1 MIKNSLLILICLSAS
16 LYAREIPVANP
27 ASLPPALESAAP
39 GDVIVLAKGN
49 WPNTEIKVN
58 RGGSENSPLEIRAE
72 SPGETLLT
80 GSSYL
85 QINAPHVIV
94 DGLYFTQGC
103 IDSEKAFVIH
113 FKSNHGTVRN
123 CAIIDYNPE
132 SFDDEYYW
140 VYFEGDNNV
149 LEKCYFKGKNNLHP
163 LIGNAIVGSR
173 TNTVR
178 GNYFKNIPYAEGNG
192 REILR
197 MWGPGKFDP
206 NDKEGA
212 YSLVEGNLFDG
223 ADGEGVEIISLKSNY
238 NRVINN
244 TVLASRGCLN
254 IRQGAHNELSGN
266 IFQGKGISGAGG
278 LRMSGFNNTVQS
290 NYVSG
295 CDIGIRIQSGEYTET
310 ALTPSYQP
318 NMKEKKAKKGE
329 EGGDV
334 NVAKYPPVK
343 DLLLADNVCANNTG
357 ADLEVGF
364 GYKKHWPENQL
375 VLLPQ
380 NCRIQNNRFIRP
392 KGGDSIIGAVAD
404 TTPPLD
410 KLNLAPN
417 IYENNH
423 LLGGTCAY
431 PPAEAG
437 YKKESLPTGWTEES
451 ELGSRKPLTPEDV
464 GPAWVIAMRKAGQF
478 GIEDDKSCYRTD
490 TGSVDDK
497 SEKKKKKKKKKDQ

>member
-1 MIKNSLLILICLSAS
+1 MKKNLPILLIALSTCLH
-16 LYAREIPVANP
+16 AREISVANP
-27 ASLPPALESAAP
+27 ASLQPALESAAP
-39 GDVIVLAKGN
+39 GDVLILAKGN

-58 RGGSENSPLEIRAE
+58 RGGTETSPLEIRAE

-80 GSSYL
+80 GSSFL
-85 QINAPHVIV
+85 QINAPHVVV
-94 DGLYFTQGC
+94 DGLYFTQGS

-113 FKSNHGTVRN
+113 FKSNHGIVRN
-123 CAIIDYNPE
+123 CAIVDYNPE

-163 LIGNAIVGSR
+163 LIGNAIVGSH

-238 NRVINN
+238 NRVISN

-266 IFQGKGISGAGG
+266 IFMGKGVAGAGG
-278 LRMSGFNNTVQS
+278 LRMSGLNNIVQS

-295 CDIGIRIQSGEYTET
+295 CDIGIRIQCGEYTES
-310 ALTPSYQP
+310 ALTGSYQP

-392 KGGDSIIGAVAD
+392 KGGESVIGAVAD

-417 IYENNH
+417 TYENN
-423 LLGGTCAY
+423 LLVGGTCAY
-431 PPAEAG
+431 PPAASG
-437 YKKESLPTGWTEES
+437 CTKETISTGWSEDS
-451 ELGSRKPLTPEDV
+451 ELASRKPLTPEDV
-464 GPAWVIAMRKAGQF
+464 GPAWVIALRKAGQF
-478 GIEDDKSCYRTD
+478 AIEDDKSCYRAD
-490 TGSVDDK
+490 TGSADDK
-497 SEKKKKKKKKKDQ
+497 TEKKKKKKKKKDQ

>member
-1 MIKNSLLILICLSAS
+1 MKQTLLLILLAALCPLH
-16 LYAREIPVANP
+16 AREIPVPNP
-27 ASLPPALESAAP
+27 ASLAPALESAAP
-39 GDVIVLAKGN
+39 GDVIILAKGN

-58 RGGSENSPLEIRAE
+58 RGGSEASPLEIRAE

-113 FKSNHGTVRN
+113 FKSNYGVVRN
-123 CAIIDYNPE
+123 CAIVDYNPE

-140 VYFEGDNNV
+140 VYFEGDNNL

-163 LIGNAIVGSR
+163 LVGNAIVGSH

-178 GNYFKNIPYAEGNG
+178 GNYFKNIPYASGNG

-206 NDKEGA
+206 NDKDGA
-212 YSLVEGNLFDG
+212 YCVVEGNLFDG
-223 ADGEGVEIISLKSNY
+223 ADGEGVEILSLKSNY
-238 NRVINN
+238 NRVISN

-266 IFQGKGISGAGG
+266 IFLGKGVAGAGG
-278 LRMSGFNNTVQS
+278 LRMSGLNNTVQS

-295 CDIGIRIQSGEYTET
+295 CETGIRLQTGEYTES
-310 ALTPSYQP
+310 ALTPGYQP
-318 NMKEKKAKKGE
+318 NMKEKKSKKGE
-329 EGGDV
+329 EGGEA

-357 ADLEVGF
+357 ADLEIGF

-380 NCRIQNNRFIRP
+380 SCRIQNNRFIRP

-417 IYENNH
+417 TYENNS
-423 LLGGTCAY
+423 LLGGACAY

-437 YKKESLPTGWTEES
+437 FKKESVPAGWTEDS
-451 ELGSRKPLTPEDV
+451 ELASHKPLTPEDV
-464 GPAWVIAMRKAGQF
+464 GPTWVIALRKAGQF
-478 GIEDDKSCYRTD
+478 AIEDDKSCYRPD
-490 TGSVDDK
+490 TGNADDK
-497 SEKKKKKKKKKDQ
+497 SEKKKKKKKKKDE